1 VLAHYILRVLLE
13 TATLNADERQDLLFH
28 LHFEERMMGLLGAL
42 IPDVSKVL
50 LTYLLPCLA
59 VATVSNR
66 QADVFMILH

>member
-1 VLAHYILRVLLE
+1 VLARYLLRVLLE

-50 LTYLLPCLA
+50 LTSLA

-66 QADVFMILH
+66 QADVLTNLH

>member
-1 VLAHYILRVLLE
+1 MLARYLLRVLLE

-50 LTYLLPCLA
+50 LTSLA

-66 QADVFMILH
+66 QADVLTNLH